1 MARHRHDCEEEN
13 DAPQPR
19 GFKARVLA
27 ALLAGMLIGVLAGTL
42 AMLLLAPRSGKK
54 TRSRLQRQ
62 GHDLGDQTAES
73 IEDVLA
79 QARDI
84 THQFTLDARKQA
96 KQLEKRGQAMLDGHT
111 GN

>member
-1 MARHRHDCEEEN
+1 MAKHRHDYEHESEV
-13 DAPQPR
+13 PKPR
-19 GFKARVLA
+19 GVKARVLA
-27 ALLAGMLIGVLAGTL
+27 GLLAGLLIGILAGALT
-42 AMLLLAPRSGKK
+42 MLLLAPRSGKK

-62 GHDLGDQTAES
+62 GHELGDQTAES